1 MKDLQSTNRES
12 KGTKAISILLLY
24 ILFSNQIIS
33 FSNACIMLS
42 NDHAVYFKA
51 PNYQFVVDND
61 VIEENTSEKNE
72 KSIKKLSKV
81 MKTMSGPGQSETS
94 GFSLTSTDDMVDKF
108 TGDFS
113 YSIPLMDVEGYPIN
127 LKYNSNV
134 SMNSD
139 ASWVGFGWDLN
150 VGSVSREMRGLP
162 DDFNGTDKIERTF
175 NELQDENTHGFKL
188 GGFVGIG
195 YEKKNYF
202 FSAAQAQVT
211 ALFGSYD
218 NSILGKSKT
227 FDFGLSAQ
235 ASKTYGKDNLQSIS
249 PNASLNYSRDSK
261 KGVGM
266 RYSLGAT
273 FGKDGGNQ
281 KGASFGSSFNSRSGV
296 SERTFGWSYEGDK
309 LESIG
314 VSTSITY
321 GTATFIPK
329 VNVSSYGDSKATS
342 FKGSVSFGK
351 KNPMFSFGTILEK
364 YHSTNQLD
372 ITNHKI
378 IQPAFGYFHS
388 GKRAQYSST
397 TEYPVMD
404 FNRTNESAYS
414 EEMKDLPFS
423 IQTFDIFYVSGL
435 DVSSTFRGN
444 RYDLGTYY
452 DPTATSEVNGKNS
465 SLIDNNDVSAG
476 IQFGKGIQIKAGYAA
491 GFMPGN
497 MESGNLESNSGSNV
511 LEFNAQN
518 QTPIN
523 AFDNS
528 IYFKAVGESTP
539 NALTS
544 FNLLNGTTPDCYA
557 MENVADLEI
566 RLTNKLKAAN
576 VVTNPTTINTANLG
590 SIPVP
595 YRATYYKLYTVD
607 EVVNNSIFSSPFVK
621 YYDFPE
627 IGTTQS
633 KLSFFRYSDLRKMN
647 HLSLI
652 EVTSTNGNKYTYGV
666 PVYNLKTDEVS
677 FAATGLSESTLY
689 PGLVNY
695 SPSND
700 NSIGNQRGWTNYY
713 DKTEVPAYAHSFLIS
728 QMTTPDYVDRTGNG
742 GTPDDM
748 GNYYVFNHSQIY
760 GENNTYNW
768 RFPVSSAGT
777 SEAMLSKGL
786 LGSEL
791 DNMAHYSYGEK
802 EIWYTQSIVSKN
814 LVAEFVLADREDAY
828 SVLGEN
834 GGLDFTKPLK
844 MLKKIVLY
852 NLYDRQTN
860 GNNAIPLQTVEFEYD
875 YSLCLNTPTNK
886 NAYNST
892 PSIKAKS
899 GKLTLKKIRVS
910 SGKSQEG
917 ALNAYVFDYSSVNP
931 DFKYSDLDAW
941 GNFKPNN
948 SSKPNDLYPYA
959 EQTASIANSNSKAYK
974 LVGINNPIG
983 GRIEINYESD
993 TYGYVQNKRAMRYLD
1008 VKAMTNIFELI
1019 SAKNSG
1025 TWDVNNMTDKFTKD
1039 YTIST
1044 LLSKLGLTSVLQ
1056 NDFINN
1062 VFSATQTLEYISQFG
1077 KFDKDFVPNNVM
1089 IFELP
1094 AGEVASNLSLTDADN
1109 LVKQKYFNNSATGQA
1124 GSLDEVYFKLMLN
1137 VNSTSNKE
1145 FIPCVGKISKDYN
1158 DVFGSVMNSSF
1169 NDNLTSIGVI
1179 PKVGGNYQY
1188 GYVVLDPSNSG
1199 EKEKLFDK
1207 EGKDAGGF
1215 LLHPLQRMAFDY
1227 IRQNLPDVIYGSCP
1241 GCTPDLHI
1249 DNKIAFGGDLYKAML
1264 KANKYTPS
1272 ILAGSMM
1279 RLYDSDNIKY
1289 GGNARV
1295 SNIQYFDNWNAIS
1308 GEYNSS
1314 YSWSYYYGAHS
1325 STNGVASYEARGIN
1339 DENPFYYW
1347 DTYINYKK
1355 HFPDEEKF
1363 MPMPVAD
1370 ALYPTPVVG
1379 YEKVTV
1385 QFSGVH
1391 ALGQSEVS
1399 FYTSKD
1405 FPTVFKKTDIDNS
1418 TKVKRHNFIT
1428 GKSINL
1434 YGFTQGYVV
1443 ETNDYHG
1450 KPRETKLFNKAGQL
1464 QARTTY
1470 KYRDLAATVPMLD
1483 RSSQLSNEAISLE
1496 YDVHA
1501 DSRFISSKTSFTSVG
1516 VMLKWTLPSPIPKP
1530 GLIFFKTSRE
1540 EGFYSSALI
1549 KHINRSA
1556 SVEAIETEHMG
1567 SINTARNLV
1576 YDKFTGNVIVSSLTD
1591 EYNDQLYSVNYPS
1604 HWYYSNLKD
1613 IATSYI
1619 GFNTGT
1625 LSNGTVTIPNIDLT
1639 TVYTVGDVL
1648 GIIGQERPVVIIAV
1662 TNNTLQLVDYN
1673 GIKVVG
1679 SGNIT
1684 ISTII
1689 SNRSNR
1695 LNETMQ
1701 SVVTKKNPL
1710 IGSIFTFPIDNIIS
1724 SEAITYSDRVNAR
1737 CAKSNLT
1744 DPNLGDRPAKQIMYN
1759 NEVKTNYQMN
1769 PILYG
1774 MSGKLI
1780 VDKQFSW
1787 QSERT
1792 TVSNT
1797 GIRYDGIYAGTFY
1810 PYYSYNNS
1818 TTYKSWYKVEET
1830 NHPQYNPLDADHLQL
1845 WRDHGKITVFD
1856 EFGKELESKDPI
1868 GVFSSVLYGYNNAY
1882 TKIPVAQAVNAAQ
1895 QDVAYDGF
1903 EDYSTMINNLTI
1915 SESHFDF
1922 KSSVSTDLTIA
1933 ISNDQ
1938 KHSGLASLKLTP
1950 TKTAQTSKLIGI
1962 GPNGTHETCTNTD
1975 INPIVNGEYVV
1986 NECMCIKPFEP
1997 TPGDYI
2003 VSVWVKEDNGLNKLT
2018 YSNGAVK
2025 VNVGG
2030 STISTFLPTGNII
2043 DGWQRLEG
2051 TVTIPD
2057 NLVAPYNTVS
2067 VQLVNNSATE
2077 NVYFDDFRIHP
2088 ILAGMTTVVYD
2099 ALTLLPLAT
2108 HDGNNFTTFYNYD
2121 ENYNQVRVRVETIN
2135 GIQTV
2140 SESEHG
2146 SKKSY

>member
-1 MKDLQSTNRES
+1 MKDLQSTNREGKS
-12 KGTKAISILLLY
+12 TKAISVLLLY
-24 ILFSNQIIS
+24 VLFSNQIIS
-33 FSNACIMLS
+33 FSSACVMLT
-42 NDHAVYFKA
+42 NDPAVYIKSS
-51 PNYQFVVDND
+51 NYQFVDENHVVD
-61 VIEENTSEKNE
+61 ENTSEKNE
-72 KSIKKLSKV
+72 KSLKKLSKV

-175 NELQDENTHGFKL
+175 NELQDENKNGLKV
-188 GGFVGIG
+188 GGFVGLG

-202 FSAAQAQVT
+202 FSAANAQVT
-211 ALFGSYD
+211 ALFGRYD

-261 KGVGM
+261 RGVGM

-296 SERTFGWSYEGDK
+296 SERTFGWSYEGTK
-309 LESIG
+309 LESID

-329 VNVSSYGDSKATS
+329 VNVSSYGDSKSAS

-351 KNPMFSFGTILEK
+351 KNPMFSFGTIVK
-364 YHSTNQLD
+364 TFRSTNQLD
-372 ITNHKI
+372 ISGNKI
-378 IQPAFGYFHS
+378 IQPAYGYFHS
-388 GKRAQYSST
+388 GKRAQNKST

-414 EEMKDLPFS
+414 EEMKNLPFS
-423 IQTFDIFYVSGL
+423 IQTFDVFYVSGL
-435 DVSSTFRGN
+435 DVTSTFRAN

-465 SLIDNNDVSAG
+465 TLIDDNDASAG
-476 IQFGKGIQIKAGYAA
+476 IHFGDKGIQIKAGYAA

-497 MESGNLESNSGSNV
+497 LVSGNLVSTSGTNV
-511 LEFNAQN
+511 LEFNAQS

-528 IYFKAVGESTP
+528 IYFKSVGETTP

-544 FNLLNGTTPDCYA
+544 FNLLNGTSPDCFA
-557 MENVADLEI
+557 MENVLDQEI

-576 VVTNPTTINTANLG
+576 VVTNPTTINNANLG

-595 YRATYYKLYTVD
+595 FRATYYKLYTVND
-607 EVVNNSIFSSPFVK
+607 IVNNSVFASPFK
-621 YYDFPE
+621 NYYDFPE
-627 IGTTQS
+627 IGTNQSTQTILRYAPS
-633 KLSFFRYSDLRKMN
+633 TRKLN

-677 FAATGLSESTLY
+677 FAATGLSESSLY

-695 SPSND
+695 SANND
-700 NSIGNQRGWTNYY
+700 NSPTKNKRGWTNYY
-713 DKTEVPAYAHSFLIS
+713 DKTEMPAYAHSFLIS
-728 QMTTPDYVDRTGNG
+728 QMSTPDYVDRTGDG
-742 GTPDDM
+742 GSADDI

-760 GENNTYNW
+760 GEGKTYNW

-791 DNMAHYSYGEK
+791 DNMAHYTYGEK
-802 EIWYTQSIVSKN
+802 EIWYTQSIISKN
-814 LVAEFVLADREDAY
+814 LVAEFVLEDREDAY
-828 SVLGEN
+828 SVLDEN

-852 NLYDRQTN
+852 NLNDRQTN

-886 NAYNST
+886 NSYNSNQ
-892 PSIKAKS
+892 SIKSKS

-910 SGKSQEG
+910 SGNSQEG
-917 ALNAYVFDYSSVNP
+917 ALNAYVFDYSNINP

-941 GNFKPNN
+941 GNYKANN
-948 SSKPNDLYPYA
+948 TSKPNDLYPYA
-959 EQTASIANSNSKAYK
+959 EQTASIANTNSKAYK

-1008 VKAMTNIFELI
+1008 VKGMTNIFELI

-1025 TWDVNNMTDKFTKD
+1025 TWNVANMYDKFTKD
-1039 YTIST
+1039 YTIPA
-1044 LLSKLGLTSVLQ
+1044 LLNKFGISSVFQVDFENKLFTT
-1056 NDFINN
+1056 
-1062 VFSATQTLEYISQFG
+1062 AQTLEYITQNG
-1077 KFDKDFVPNNVM
+1077 RFDKDFVPNNVM

-1094 AGEVASNLSLTDADN
+1094 AGEVASNLSLTDADK
-1109 LVKQKYFNNSATGQA
+1109 LVKQKYFNNSITGQT

-1158 DVFGSVMNSSF
+1158 DVFGNLLNSNY
-1169 NDNLTSIGVI
+1169 NDNLKSIGVL
-1179 PKVGGNYQY
+1179 PKIGGNDYQY

-1199 EKEKLFDK
+1199 DKEKLFDK
-1207 EGKDAGGF
+1207 EGKDVGGF

-1241 GCTPDLHI
+1241 GCTPDLHL

-1264 KANKYTPS
+1264 KSNKYTPS
-1272 ILAGSMM
+1272 ILFGSMM

-1314 YSWSYYYGAHS
+1314 YSWSYFYGTRYT
-1325 STNGVASYEARGIN
+1325 TNGVASYEARGIN
-1339 DENPFYYW
+1339 DENPFYFW

-1363 MPMPVAD
+1363 TPMPIAD
-1370 ALYPTPVVG
+1370 ALYPTPIVG

-1385 QFSGVH
+1385 QFTGVRPM
-1391 ALGQSEVS
+1391 GQSEVS

-1418 TKVKRHNFIT
+1418 AKAKRHNFIT

-1450 KPRETKLFNKAGQL
+1450 KPKETKLYNKTGQM

-1470 KYRDLAATVPMLD
+1470 KYRDLAATVQMLD
-1483 RSSQLSNEAISLE
+1483 RNSQLSNESVSLE
-1496 YDVHA
+1496 YDIHA
-1501 DSRFISSKTSFTSVG
+1501 DSRFISSKTTFTSVG
-1516 VMLKWTLPSPIPKP
+1516 LMLKWTLPSPIPKP
-1530 GLIFFKTSRE
+1530 GLIFSRTSRE
-1540 EGFYSSALI
+1540 EGFYSSTLI

-1576 YDKFTGNVIVSSLTD
+1576 YDKYTGNVIVSSLTD
-1591 EYNDQLYSVNYPS
+1591 EYNDQLYSINYPS
-1604 HWYYSNLKD
+1604 HWYYTNLRD
-1613 IATSYI
+1613 LASVNY
-1619 GFNTGT
+1619 GFKTGT
-1625 LSNGTVTIPNIDLT
+1625 LNNGTVTIPNVDLT
-1639 TVYTVGDVL
+1639 TIYSIGDVI
-1648 GIIGQERPVVIIAV
+1648 GIIGQNNPIVIIAV
-1662 TNNTLQLVDYN
+1662 TNNTLQLIDYYGN
-1673 GIKVVG
+1673 KIQG
-1679 SGNIT
+1679 SGSIT
-1684 ISTII
+1684 IGII
-1689 SNRSNR
+1689 KSNRYNR

-1710 IGSIFTFPIDNIIS
+1710 IGSTFTFPIDNIIS
-1724 SEAITYSDRVNAR
+1724 SEAITYKDRVNVR
-1737 CAKSNLT
+1737 CSKYQSLTSSN
-1744 DPNLGDRPAKQIMYN
+1744 DDRIT
-1759 NEVKTNYQMN
+1759 NEVRNIIN

-1774 MSGKLI
+1774 LLGNLVI
-1780 VDKQFSW
+1780 DKQFSW

-1792 TVSNT
+1792 GVSNT
-1797 GIRYDGIYAGTFY
+1797 GIRFDGIYAGTFY
-1810 PYYSYNNS
+1810 PYYSFNNAI
-1818 TTYKSWYKVEET
+1818 TYKSWYKVDQT
-1830 NHPQYNPLDADHLQL
+1830 NHPQYNTLDVDHLQL

-1868 GVFSSVLYGYNNAY
+1868 GVFSSVLYGYNDAY
-1882 TKIPVAQAVNAAQ
+1882 AKMPIAQAINASQ
-1895 QDVAYDGF
+1895 QDIAFDGF
-1903 EDYSTMINNLTI
+1903 EDYYSMNNNLKI

-1922 KSSVSTDLTIA
+1922 KSSILKDSTIA
-1933 ISNDQ
+1933 ITNNQ
-1938 KHSGLASLKLTP
+1938 KHSGLASLKLAP
-1950 TKTAQTSKLIGI
+1950 GKTGKTSKLIGI
-1962 GPNGTHETCTNTD
+1962 PFNARERCSNIDFDPVLSGQ
-1975 INPIVNGEYVV
+1975 YVV
-1986 NECMCIKPFEP
+1986 NNCMCIKPFEP
-1997 TPGDYI
+1997 TPGEYL
-2003 VSVWVKEDNGLNKLT
+2003 VSVWIKEDNAINKLT

-2025 VNVGG
+2025 VILGG
-2030 STISTFLPTGNII
+2030 SSITTFLPTGNII

-2057 NLVAPYNTVS
+2057 NLVTPNNIIE
-2067 VQLVNNSATE
+2067 VQLVNNSTTE
-2077 NVYFDDFRIHP
+2077 NVYFDDFRMHP
-2088 ILAGMTTVVYD
+2088 LLAGMTTVVYD
-2099 ALTLLPLAT
+2099 PKTLLPLAT
-2108 HDGNNFTTFYNYD
+2108 HDGYNFTTFYNYD
-2121 ENYNQVRVRVETIN
+2121 ENYNQVRVRVETTN